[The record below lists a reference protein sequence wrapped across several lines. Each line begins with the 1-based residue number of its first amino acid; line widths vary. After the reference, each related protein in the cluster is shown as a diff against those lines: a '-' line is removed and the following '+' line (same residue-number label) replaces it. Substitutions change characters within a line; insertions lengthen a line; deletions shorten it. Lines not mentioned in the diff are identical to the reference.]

1 MPLCSDLKKVMIIGS
16 GPIVIGQA
24 AEFDYAG
31 TQACRALKSVG
42 LELVLVNPNP
52 ATIMTDSSMADKI
65 YVEPLDLEILRR
77 IIKKEKPDGLLSTLG
92 GQSGLTLS
100 MQLWK
105 EGFLEKQHV
114 RLLGSKYET
123 INRAE
128 DRQLFKDTMEEIGEP
143 CTKSG
148 TATDVDT
155 ALALARDIGYPVIIR
170 PAFTLGGSGGGFAG
184 NDEELLHAAKAG
196 IEASPIGQ
204 ILVERSVAGWKEIEF
219 EVIRDA
225 LGNSITVCSME
236 NIDPVGVHTGD
247 SVVVAPALTLADREY
262 QMLRSSA
269 LRIIDALGVEGGCNV
284 QYALDPHSFDYT
296 VIEVNPR
303 VSRSSALASKA
314 TGYPIAKVAS
324 LIAVGF
330 TLGEIKNAVTGKT
343 SAFFEPALDYVV
355 VKFPKWPFDKFVYAD
370 RSLGT
375 QMKAT
380 GEVMSIAVTFEEAL
394 MKAVRG
400 AELGMDTLSL
410 PSQAELSD
418 ADLEKAAARATDTR
432 LFAVYEALRR
442 GWPVERLNEITNID
456 PWFLRAMKNI
466 CDMEKRLSQG
476 FDDGLYNDAKLMSFT
491 DAAIERL
498 SGKKPASPAKTVF
511 RMVDTCAAEFEAE
524 TPYFYAAHFGEDEAA
539 PYAGKRRAGKRR
551 ILVLGSGPIRI
562 GQGIEFDYACV
573 KCVWALQ
580 KLGCEVALVNNN
592 PETVS
597 TDFDTA
603 DRLYFEPLTPEDVM
617 NVIEEER
624 PDGVVA
630 AFGGGTAIKLTKTL
644 AKHGVPILGTS
655 ADSID
660 VAEDRE
666 RFDRI
671 LEQNGILRPAG
682 DTVRT
687 KEEAVAAAN
696 KLGYP
701 VLIRPSYVL
710 GGQNM
715 TIAAC
720 DGDVL
725 EYMEIILASGNTD
738 PILIDKY
745 LNGTEVEVDAVCDG
759 KDVLIPGVMA
769 HVERAGV
776 HSGDSIAQY
785 PARGLSG
792 EVMEKIIGHT
802 RSIAVELGTKGL
814 INIQYVVC
822 DNELY
827 VIEANPRASR
837 TVPYISKITGVPVI
851 DLAVRA
857 MLGEKLE
864 NMGYGTGL
872 YRDAAVYA
880 AKVPVFSFRKLVGAD
895 SLLGPEMKSTGE
907 VLGVASTPQEAL
919 VKGLLAAGYDMKR
932 EGGVLLSVKD
942 SDKYEI
948 VDVARGFASLGFRL
962 YATRR
967 TAERLCSHGIAVT
980 SVEKLDKS
988 DDITR
993 LLESG
998 AVQYGVLTS
1007 TYGGRP
1013 EREGARCRAKLVERN
1028 IPCLTSIDTARAL
1041 VKSLSSGY
1049 NTSNIEILRLNEL
1062 PEKKTPVRFVKMR
1075 ATGNDYI
1082 YFDCFDQHID
1092 NPEAL
1097 SVWISNRRTGI
1108 GSDGIV
1114 LIFPDETADAE
1125 MVMYNADGT
1134 EGEVAGNA
1142 LRCVGKYLYDSGR
1155 IRKENMI
1162 IRTNRRTNSLK
1173 LYVHDGEVY
1182 AVSVELGRPDFSAKN
1197 VPVDLPFD
1205 EVVDKAVTVE
1215 GVEYRLTCLSM
1226 GNPHCVI
1233 FTDDAEGV
1241 PLEKV
1246 GPGLENAEIFPK
1258 RANISFAQIVNRR
1271 RMNLRVFER
1280 GIGETAACGTG
1291 AAAAVAAGVK
1301 CGLLD
1306 EEGDVT
1312 VRMRGGAIIVK
1323 RVAGN
1328 ISISGDVAV
1337 DFEGVVK
1344 L

>member
-1 MPLCSDLKKVMIIGS
+1 MPLCADLKKVMIIGS
-16 GPIVIGQA
+16 GPIIIGQA

-42 LELVLVNPNP
+42 LEIVLVNPNP
-52 ATIMTDSSMADKI
+52 ATIMTDSAMADRI
-65 YVEPLDLEILRR
+65 YVEPLDLEILKR

-105 EGFLEKQHV
+105 EGFLEEQHV
-114 RLLGSKYET
+114 RLLGAKYDA

-128 DRQLFKDTMEEIGEP
+128 DRQLFKDTMESIGEP
-143 CTKSG
+143 CTSSG
-148 TATDVDT
+148 TATDTET
-155 ALALARDIGYPVIIR
+155 ALALAGEIGYPVIVR
-170 PAFTLGGSGGGFAG
+170 PAFTLGGSGGGFAA
-184 NDEELLHAAKAG
+184 DAKELCVAAKTG
-196 IEASPIGQ
+196 IDASPIGQ

-225 LGNSITVCSME
+225 SGSSITVCSME

-247 SVVVAPALTLADREY
+247 SVVVAPALTLADKEY

-269 LRIIDALGVEGGCNV
+269 LRIVGALGVEGGCNV
-284 QYALDPHSFDYT
+284 QYALDPASFDYT

-314 TGYPIAKVAS
+314 TGYPIAKVAA

-330 TLGEIKNAVTGKT
+330 ELGEIKNAVTGKT

-370 RSLGT
+370 KSLGT

-400 AELGMDTLSL
+400 AELGLDTLEL
-410 PSQAELSD
+410 PPQKEFSD
-418 ADLEKAAARATDTR
+418 AELEKAVAKPTDTR

-442 GWPVERLNEITNID
+442 GFSTERINALSKID
-456 PWFLRAMKNI
+456 PWFINSMKNI
-466 CDMEKRLSQG
+466 LAVQKALEAG
-476 FDDGLYNDAKLMSFT
+476 ETGEELYRAAKLTGFT
-491 DAAIERL
+491 DRAIARL
-498 SGKKPASPAKTVF
+498 SGKRPEKHLPAVY
-511 RMVDTCAAEFEAE
+511 RMVDTCAAKFEAE
-524 TPYFYAAHFGEDEAA
+524 TPYFYSARFGEDEAVSCVEKNS
-539 PYAGKRRAGKRR
+539 GKKRRM
-551 ILVLGSGPIRI
+551 LVLGSGPIRI

-573 KCVWALQ
+573 KCVWALKAQ
-580 KLGCEVALVNNN
+580 GCEVAIINNN

-603 DRLYFEPLTPEDVM
+603 DRLYFEPLTPEDVLDVV
-617 NVIEEER
+617 NVER

-630 AFGGGTAIKLTKTL
+630 AFGGGTAIKLTRAL
-644 AKHGVPILGTS
+644 AEHGVPILGTS
-655 ADSID
+655 ADAID
-660 VAEDRE
+660 LAEDRG
-666 RFDRI
+666 RFDAI
-671 LEQNGILRPAG
+671 LEQNKILRTAG
-682 DTVRT
+682 DTVLNR
-687 KEEAVAAAN
+687 EEAVTAAN
-696 KLGYP
+696 RLGYP

-725 EYMEIILASGNTD
+725 EYMDIILASGND
-738 PILIDKY
+738 EPILIDKY
-745 LNGTEVEVDAVCDG
+745 LSGTEVEVDAVCDG
-759 KDVLIPGVMA
+759 EDVLIPGIMA

-792 EVMEKIIGHT
+792 EVTEKIVAQS
-802 RSIAVELGTKGL
+802 RSIAVSLGTKGL

-837 TVPYISKITGVPVI
+837 TVPYISKITGVPII

-857 MLGEKLE
+857 MLGEKLAD
-864 NMGYGTGL
+864 MGYGTGL

-919 VKGLLAAGYDMKR
+919 VKGLLAAGYNMER
-932 EGGVLLSVKD
+932 QGGVLLSVKD

-948 VDVARGFASLGFRL
+948 VDVARGFASLGFKL
-962 YATRR
+962 YATKK
-967 TAERLCSHGIAVT
+967 TAQCLDDHGL
-980 SVEKLDKS
+980 SVKMVHKLDRN
-988 DDITR
+988 DDIAR
-993 LLESG
+993 LLDEG
-998 AVQYGVLTS
+998 RVQYGVLTS
-1007 TYGGRP
+1007 TY
-1013 EREGARCRAKLVERN
+1013 GARCRAKLVERN

-1041 VKSLSSGY
+1041 IKSLATGY
-1049 NTSNIEILRLNEL
+1049 NTSNIEILRLNGL
-1062 PEKKTPVRFVKMR
+1062 PEKKLPVKFVKMR

-1082 YFDCFDQHID
+1082 YFDCFEQHIE

-1097 SVWISNRRTGI
+1097 SVWMSNRRTGI
-1108 GSDGIV
+1108 GGDGIV
-1114 LIFPDETADAE
+1114 LILPDEKADAE

-1134 EGEVAGNA
+1134 GGEVAGNA
-1142 LRCVGKYLYDSGR
+1142 LRCVGKYLYESGR
-1155 IRKENMI
+1155 VKKTELAV
-1162 IRTNRRTNSLK
+1162 RTGKRINRMK
-1173 LYVHDGEVY
+1173 LFLHSDEVY
-1182 AVSVELGRPDFSAKN
+1182 AVSVALGKPCFAVEN
-1197 VPVDLPFD
+1197 VPVALSGP
-1205 EVVDKAVTVE
+1205 EVVDRRVTVA
-1215 GVEYRLTCLSM
+1215 GKDYAITCLSM

-1233 FTDDAEGV
+1233 ITDDADGV
-1241 PLEKV
+1241 PLEEV
-1246 GPGLENAEIFPK
+1246 GPELETADIFPK
-1258 RANISFAQIVNRR
+1258 RANVSFAQIVDRHNVK
-1271 RMNLRVFER
+1271 LRVFER

-1291 AAAAVAAGVK
+1291 AAAAVAAGIK
-1301 CGLLD
+1301 LGLLSAA
-1306 EEGDVT
+1306 GDVT
-1312 VRMRGGAIIVK
+1312 VHMRGGVIIVSQ
-1323 RVAGN
+1323 GEDGTH
-1328 ISISGDVAV
+1328 ISGDVAT